1 MQRWARALLSEK
13 VRLEGGRLKTRDD
26 RAQLLPAC
34 QFPVQLTKEY
44 ARGAY
49 GDFSVWRAGNSCKVA
64 GRLPRAGIQAG
75 RNNAHIYAPEEP
87 RTPLPL
93 A

>member
-34 QFPVQLTKEY
+34 QFPVQLTK
-44 ARGAY
+44 
-49 GDFSVWRAGNSCKVA
+49 DM
-64 GRLPRAGIQAG
+64 L
-75 RNNAHIYAPEEP
+75 EEHMEILVFGGLE
-87 RTPLPL
+87 T
-93 A
+93 AAK